1 MPKQSAYIL
10 ALGFIIGT
18 SIIYL
23 GLVSL
28 GKSIVV
34 AGSVSRPAHQF
45 DLKIVGDNS
54 GSAAPIHLQLNGT
67 NSRDPIRVVDATK
80 K

>member
-1 MPKQSAYIL
+1 MPKQSALIL

-18 SIIYL
+18 SIVYF

-28 GKSIVV
+28 GKSIVI
-34 AGSVSRPAHQF
+34 AGSVSRPSHQI
-45 DLKIVGDNS
+45 DLKLVGDNS
-54 GSAAPIHLQLNGT
+54 GSAAPIGIQLKGDST
-67 NSRDPIRVVDATK
+67 RDPVLFLDKSK